1 MEDGLHVQREE
12 VHLSTVTLILYVR
25 TCILYVHKNTVIVSS
40 AYTLCVCNYYLRTLS
55 L

>member
-25 TCILYVHKNTVIVSS
+25 TCILYVHKNTVKLVQH
-40 AYTLCVCNYYLRTLS
+40 TLCVFAIII
-55 L
+55 